1 MRRMVITSLL
11 SAGFIQFSTPS
22 LAAGQEVDEVYQRH
36 CTACHGEK
44 GDGDGPAA
52 YLLYP
57 KPRDFTSGV
66 FKFRST
72 PTGAPPTDDDLLLT
86 LKRGVAGTSMPTWDR
101 LSEKERRDVI
111 AYVKSFSDIFEDED
125 AIEPPIEI
133 QSPPST
139 SAKSIKAGKII
150 YKEQECDKCH
160 GPSGKGDGPS
170 AATLTDDFDRPI
182 SPYDF
187 TRGPGLMKGG
197 STPEDIYRTFM
208 TGLDGTP
215 MPSFI
220 DELEEDQRWQLVH
233 YIRSLSSANVA
244 PVLTKTPTLHA
255 VTAAVDPSLKLNEAV
270 WSGIPAVAVPL
281 RPLWARDDWV
291 DTVKVQVVVGPK
303 MATFR
308 LEWRDAQQNDEVIR
322 PEDFRDGIALQYV
335 PQGKPDDYIGMPFIG
350 MGDNEDT
357 VTIWHWKA
365 DWQADMDGGFR
376 DVTQKHGD
384 AMDRMTKAADRSNE
398 LAGHAAN
405 NPISVRNHR
414 SSVEVLKAKGF
425 GTLTSL
431 SPAKQTVAGNAVW
444 HDGVWVV
451 VMQQAL
457 DSDSPLRKNN
467 TLPVAIAAWDGGAGD
482 LDGQKSVSQWLELK
496 IE

>member
-1 MRRMVITSLL
+1 MRRMALPSLF
-11 SAGFIQFSTPS
+11 SAGFILFSTPS
-22 LAAGQEVDEVYQRH
+22 LAADQEVDEVYQRH

-44 GDGDGPAA
+44 GNGDGPAA

-72 PTGAPPTDDDLLLT
+72 PSGAPPTDDDLLLT
-86 LKRGVAGTSMPTWDR
+86 LKRGVSGTSMPIWDR
-101 LSEKERRDVI
+101 LSEQELRGVV
-111 AYVKSFSDIFEDED
+111 AYVKSFSDIFDDED
-125 AIEPPIEI
+125 AMEPPIAI

-139 SAKSIKAGKII
+139 SEKSAKAGKEI
-150 YKEQECDKCH
+150 YKELECDKCH
-160 GPSGKGDGPS
+160 GPAGKGDGPS

-182 SPYDF
+182 RPYDF
-187 TRGPGLMKGG
+187 TRGAGLMKGG

-233 YIRSLSSANVA
+233 YIRSLSSAQVA
-244 PVLTKTPTLHA
+244 PVLSQTATLNA
-255 VTAAVDPSLKLNEAV
+255 VPVTVDPSLKPNEAA
-270 WSGIPAVAVPL
+270 WNRIPAVAVPL

-291 DTVKVQVVVGPK
+291 NTVKVQVAVGPK

-308 LEWRDAQQNDEVIR
+308 LEWRDTQQSDEVIR
-322 PEDFRDGIALQYV
+322 SEDFRDGIALQYV
-335 PQGKPDDYIGMPFIG
+335 PQGKPADYMGMPFIG
-350 MGDNEDT
+350 MGDTEDS

-365 DWQADMDGGFR
+365 DWQTDMAGDFR
-376 DVTQKHGD
+376 DVKQKYGD
-384 AMDRMTKAADRSNE
+384 AMDRMVKAADRSAE
-398 LAGHAAN
+398 LAGDAAN
-405 NPISVRNHR
+405 NPISARSHR

-431 SPAKQTVAGNAVW
+431 PPAEQTVAGSAVW
-444 HDGVWVV
+444 RDGVWVV

-457 DSDSPLRKNN
+457 DSNSPLRRNKL
-467 TLPVAIAAWDGGAGD
+467 LPVAIAAWDGGAGD
-482 LDGQKSVSQWLELK
+482 RDGQKSVSQWMELR

>member
-1 MRRMVITSLL
+1 MIKGRIIMRRMVLISLL

-86 LKRGVAGTSMPTWDR
+86 LKRGVSGTSMPTWDR

-111 AYVKSFSDIFEDED
+111 AYVKSFSDIFDDED

-150 YKEQECDKCH
+150 YKEQECAKCH
-160 GPSGKGDGPS
+160 GPAGKGDGPS

-182 SPYDF
+182 RPYDF

-197 STPEDIYRTFM
+197 SKPEDIYRTFM

-220 DELEEDQRWQLVH
+220 DELEEEQRWQLVH

-255 VTAAVDPSLKLNEAV
+255 VTVPLDPSLEVNEAV
-270 WSGIPAVAVPL
+270 WSRVPAVAVPL

-291 DTVKVQVVVGPK
+291 DTVKV
-303 MATFR
+303 
-308 LEWRDAQQNDEVIR
+308 
-322 PEDFRDGIALQYV
+322 
-335 PQGKPDDYIGMPFIG
+335 PFIG

-365 DWQADMDGGFR
+365 DWQSDMTGGFR

-384 AMDRMTKAADRSNE
+384 SMDRMTKAADRSNE

-405 NPISVRNHR
+405 NPFSAHDHR

-431 SPAKQTVAGNAVW
+431 SPTDQTVAGNGVW
-444 HDGVWVV
+444 QDGVWVV
-451 VMQQAL
+451 VMQQLL
-457 DSDSPLRKNN
+457 DSDSPLRRNT

-482 LDGQKSVSQWLELK
+482 RDGQKSVSQWLEFK
-496 IE
+496 IK